1 MDIDVKKIVSAW
13 MTSFS
18 PNDDE
23 KKLAEDR
30 YNICSTCDRKE
41 KNLLGID
48 VCKECGCPLSK
59 KIFTLTDKETC
70 PLKKWDDLDSEFRK
84 NKKHKYNLF

>member
-1 MDIDVKKIVSAW
+1 MDIDIKKFVSAW

-30 YNICSTCDRKE
+30 YSICSTCDRKE
-41 KNLLGID
+41 KI
-48 VCKECGCPLSK
+48 C
-59 KIFTLTDKETC
+59 
-70 PLKKWDDLDSEFRK
+70 
-84 NKKHKYNLF
+84 